1 MSPVARAIL
10 HALAVAD
17 PKGLDLGALADL
29 QLKGLKPTL
38 AKLIKDRAVE
48 DDHGIYFIDTVGREL
63 LRAANPAPPPA
74 APPQEEPAAPP
85 ALPFVAGE
93 IAMRPV
99 ADLVPSARNA
109 KKHPPEQ
116 VSLLAGAI
124 REHGFTVPLLIDPDG
139 GLIAGHGRLL
149 AAQQLGLVEVP
160 CIVLPHLG
168 EAQRRAYMLA
178 DNRLAELAGWDDK
191 ILHQELEAIAA
202 QGIDV
207 GSIGYDEAAL
217 ETIAKRLVV
226 FEAGAGG
233 ADEDAPDPDEA
244 RPAHSRRGEVY
255 ELGPHRLMCGDS
267 TSAEDRAVLFGD
279 ESPDILLT
287 DPPYCSGGFQEAGR
301 AAGSIGSIQVKKG
314 QRFEGGIAN
323 DKLSSRGYQ
332 AMMKRVFEL
341 WGASSLYV
349 FTDWRMWVQ
358 LYDLCESSGYGVRN
372 MIVWDKGTPGM
383 GMGWR
388 TQHELL
394 AFATRVTVKFDN
406 HKAVG
411 NVLQSKRT
419 GNKLHPTQKPVDI
432 LETVLGVHEGA
443 DIVGDPFA
451 GSGST
456 LIACASR
463 SRAFRGME
471 LMPHFCDVIRRRWTR
486 WAREHQADVGPGG
499 LDD

>member
-1 MSPVARAIL
+1 MSPTVRAIL
-10 HALAVAD
+10 HRLSSAD
-17 PKGLDLGALADL
+17 PQGLDLDALDDL
-29 QLKGLKPTL
+29 HLKGLKPTL
-38 AKLIKDRAVE
+38 AKLVKQGAIADG
-48 DDHGIYFIDTVGREL
+48 DGIYRIDAIGRDL
-63 LRAANPAPPPA
+63 LRAANPAPPA
-74 APPQEEPAAPP
+74 APPQEPPPAAV
-85 ALPFVAGE
+85 ALPFVAGS
-93 IAMRPV
+93 IAMRRV

-116 VSLLAGAI
+116 VALLAGAI
-124 REHGFTVPLLIDPDG
+124 QQHGFTQPLLIDPADG
-139 GLIAGHGRLL
+139 VIAGHGRLL

-168 EAQRRAYMLA
+168 DAQRRAYMLA

-207 GSIGYDEAAL
+207 GTIGYDEAAL
-217 ETIAKRLVV
+217 ESIAKRLVV
-226 FEAGAGG
+226 FEAGPGGG
-233 ADEDAPDPDEA
+233 ADEDAPEPDAA
-244 RPAHSRRGEVY
+244 RPAHSQRGLVY

-267 TSAEDRAVLFGD
+267 TSPEDRATLFGSD
-279 ESPDILLT
+279 APDILLT

-301 AAGSIGSIQVKKG
+301 AAGSIGSLQVKKG

-332 AMMKRVFEL
+332 AMMKRVLEV
-341 WGASSLYV
+341 WGASSLYI

-394 AFATRVTVKFDN
+394 AYATRVSVKFDG

-432 LETVLGVHEGA
+432 LETVLDVHERA

-456 LIACASR
+456 LMACASR